1 MPSSVI
7 FQGGRKYR
15 PGVYG
20 EIKQAPTVNP
30 SIASGAVALVGDF
43 PLFKKDSI
51 NTFDS
56 LEALLEATDGEYGL
70 DVLGQIGFSPRADL
84 GGNPTSI
91 TVVNARQATQASKTI
106 NGLKIKSRHY
116 GTCGNRLYVL
126 LSTNGDN
133 ADLYNLHIFDGDN
146 LLEKNIGIGKGKLAS
161 LLYTGSLLTDVKL
174 VVNQAIDTLAVN
186 FVKSIAS
193 STIIPATAIDFGS
206 LRVNGAITFTQKT
219 ASTPSAVSIII
230 HGLSETGS
238 SITTTTSLPA
248 GAVGTSITT
257 GQEYSQI
264 TSIILDG
271 ASDYVG
277 SIEISGSLY
286 SAKLSE
292 ISSIGSTLSTIAQI
306 NSDIEVVLPEA
317 IVSGEQ
323 LDNVAGLSIVG
334 SALSLTCDCSF
345 LKDFLE
351 GSLACEGEIVS
362 GDRPVGTLL
371 GSNLV
376 GGSLGSLSSSDWQS
390 ALDALLY
397 KQVNIVVAYT
407 DDISIHQLV
416 KAHCEKA
423 SIEAGLERNAWCG
436 TGAGL
441 TLNQIYAQYVK
452 VLNDRNCAVV
462 GQSPVVLIN
471 GEKKTLQPKA
481 LAFFMACLQASLG
494 VATPLTRKQPRI
506 FATIQ
511 AFDPESEASLAIQ
524 KGIVILNGQDRG
536 LKVERSITTW
546 LKDNNP
552 FYTEVSANES
562 INLSLRDLRLFLDSE
577 IGSKSTVAQK
587 DNVQRLTIN
596 RLGFQR
602 DSGLILD
609 FKDVSVKQAG
619 DVISIVYA
627 MAGVEP
633 LNFITITANVGR
645 I

>member
-20 EIKQAPTVNP
+20 EIKTAPTANP

-43 PLFKKDSI
+43 PLFQKDSVHTYD
-51 NTFDS
+51 N
-56 LEALLEATDGEYGL
+56 LEAFLEATGGEYGL
-70 DVLGQIGFSPRADL
+70 DILGQIGFSPRADL

-91 TVVNARQATQASKTI
+91 TIVNARQATQASHTVG
-106 NGLKIKSRHY
+106 GLKVKAKHY
-116 GTCGNRLYVL
+116 GTCGNRVFVSL
-126 LSTNGDN
+126 TANEDN
-133 ADLYNLHIFDGDN
+133 ADLYDLYISEGGNLV
-146 LLEKNIGIGKGKLAS
+146 EKNKGIGKGKIAS
-161 LLYTGSLLTDVKL
+161 LQYTGSLLTDVKL
-174 VVNQAIDTLAVN
+174 VSNQGLDKFALT

-193 STIIPATAIDFGS
+193 SIIVPGTAIAMNDLPVVGT
-206 LRVNGAITFTQKT
+206 LTFTQRQL
-219 ASTPSAVSIII
+219 ATPSAVSITI
-230 HGLSETGS
+230 HGLSESGS

-264 TSIILDG
+264 TSIVLDG
-271 ASDYVG
+271 ASDYAG

-286 SAKLSE
+286 SAKLSD
-292 ISSIGSTLSTIAQI
+292 ISNLGSALTTIHQI
-306 NSDIEVVLPEA
+306 HDDIVVVLPES
-317 IVSGEQ
+317 IIGGEQ
-323 LDNVAGLSIVG
+323 LDDVASASIVG
-334 SALSLTCDCSF
+334 SALSLTCDCAF
-345 LKDFLE
+345 LKDFLD
-351 GSLACEGEIVS
+351 GSLVVEGEVVS
-362 GDRPVGTLL
+362 GERPTAQDFR
-371 GSNLV
+371 LV
-376 GGSLGSLSSSDWQS
+376 GGSVGTLTASDWQS
-390 ALDALLY
+390 ALDALVY
-397 KQVNIVVAYT
+397 KQVNIIVAYT
-407 DDISIHQLV
+407 DDIAVHQLV
-416 KAHCEKA
+416 KDHCEKA

-436 TGAGL
+436 TSAGL

-462 GQSPVVLIN
+462 AQSPIVLIG

-481 LAFFMACLQASLG
+481 LAFFMACFQASLG
-494 VATPLTRKQPRI
+494 VATPLTRKQPKI
-506 FATIQ
+506 FSTTQ
-511 AFDPESEASLAIQ
+511 AFNPEADASLAIQ

-546 LKDNNP
+546 LKDLNP

-562 INLSLRDLRLFLDSE
+562 INLSIRDLRLFLDSE

-596 RLGFQR
+596 RLSFQR

-609 FKDVSVKQAG
+609 FKDVSVKQVG

-627 MAGVEP
+627 MAGIEP